1 MRNLFASCNTY
12 TFQMIQIKEILPL
25 FVYFLIQFSIWEV
38 KAAEDFDMPKSFSFK
53 NKIHSIFAFSFC
65 FPKDKSNQQ
74 RTYICLFVFCFK
86 MRENPL
92 HFPTLIFFLLCFSIK
107 LALCLFHVHGL
118 PTTCALKCP
127 HYIKYSCCPPTP
139 PAVAVCRRK
148 YYRHCHCHQPVTA
161 IVRIGDLLLLPPLCS
176 S

>member
-86 MRENPL
+86 MREKPSP
-92 HFPTLIFFLLCFSIK
+92 FSDVDFFLIMFPLNLLSVCSM
-107 LALCLFHVHGL
+107 CMVCQ
-118 PTTCALKCP
+118 TVCALKCP
-127 HYIKYSCCPPTP
+127 HYIKYSCCPPPP
-139 PAVAVCRRK
+139 PAVAVCRHNHYQR
-148 YYRHCHCHQPVTA
+148 CHCHQPVTA
-161 IVRIGDLLLLPPLCS
+161 IVRIGNLLLLPPLCS